1 VVRQGARHKGQ
12 ESDVQQHHPSVP
24 RMSPVRHIERA
35 AWESG
40 KAACARGLGCNAQRS
55 LTVLAL
61 GQDFRRYEES
71 FNRENIHVE
80 CRRFTLSLPIV
91 QTNAALECV
100 DICHFL

>member
-24 RMSPVRHIERA
+24 RKSPVGHTERA

-40 KAACARGLGCNAQRS
+40 EAACARGLGCNAS

-61 GQDFRRYEES
+61 VQDFRRYEES

-80 CRRFTLSLPIV
+80 CRRFTLPLPI
-91 QTNAALECV
+91 A
-100 DICHFL
+100 